1 MELSVVLTGASFHF
15 LPLNSP
21 PYPFIFPT
29 TCYSLIFKLYL
40 VNFCLLTSNLT
51 LIIYLSVGKYFF
63 PNGDSS
69 RKHFPGHRGM
79 AMPDRFWVKLENQTN
94 FE

>member
-40 VNFCLLTSNLT
+40 VNFCLLTSNST

-69 RKHFPGHRGM
+69 SYFSARASAEIIR
-79 AMPDRFWVKLENQTN
+79 DEWRFGNHTL
-94 FE
+94 